1 MTANSIEKTFEGVK
15 WGVTAKPN
23 LHALS
28 DRFSRILEKSIKN
41 QEMQLAGKSSNAASY
56 KEKSA
61 AIIHR
66 VRIGNL
72 SKQNSSVSKLL
83 MSHPVYGRDCWKI
96 IHSPLNRNKSFTNIW
111 DGTSIYL
118 NPKTLEITWQNEP
131 KSDLRVSDIGF
142 ETNNRNR
149 TEGDKTL
156 LGRLSDKIPTV
167 SHLLMGH
174 PAYGKDCWPILSSEL
189 NKSKEFREIPKD
201 TPVYIDNAT
210 GEITWG
216 ERMLIHA
223 KKRLETPVP
232 AEFEVAQPAKREH
245 FSEKLANAVKPYIGT
260 SYNRINCFEL
270 LVHAL
275 EKTGVQYRGS
285 DGLGSR
291 LIKEARAKGLPEN
304 HYLSGEGLIRTS
316 GALVYA
322 KSFANIRRP
331 GKDALAM
338 YREIEPLLRKGQIL
352 SFSTPSRG
360 HTGIVSKR
368 NNLWTYINSGN
379 MDHTISGRRKKGVG
393 EESLRPE
400 ITNWFRL
407 AAAGGEAL
415 SVTIGV
421 LNESKLKGEPVL
433 LHTKAD
439 ENRT

>member
-28 DRFSRILEKSIKN
+28 DKFSRILEKSITD
-41 QEMQLAGKSSNAASY
+41 QEMQLAGTSSKAASY
-56 KEKSA
+56 EERSA
-61 AIIHR
+61 TIDR

-72 SKQNSSVSKLL
+72 SKQNPSVSKLL
-83 MSHPVYGRDCWKI
+83 ISHPVYGKDCWKI
-96 IHSPLNRNKSFTNIW
+96 IHSSLNRNKAFTNIW

-131 KSDLRVSDIGF
+131 QGDLRVSDATV
-142 ETNNRNR
+142 ETFNRNR
-149 TEGDKTL
+149 TEGDETL
-156 LGRLSDKIPTV
+156 LGKLSDKIPTV
-167 SHLLMGH
+167 SHLLVRH

-189 NKSKEFREIPKD
+189 NKYKEFSRIQKD
-201 TPVYIDNAT
+201 TPVYINNAT

-216 ERMLIHA
+216 EKMVSHA

-232 AEFEVAQPAKREH
+232 VGVEVAQPAKSDP

-270 LVHAL
+270 VVHAL
-275 EKTGVQYRGS
+275 EKTGIQYRGA

-291 LIKEARAKGLPEN
+291 LIKEALAKGLPEN
-304 HYLSGEGLIRTS
+304 HYLSGEGLIKTS
-316 GALVYA
+316 GALVYT

-331 GKDALAM
+331 GKGALAM

-368 NNLWTYINSGN
+368 SDRWTYINSGN
-379 MDHTISGRRKKGVG
+379 MDHTISGRRRKGVG

-400 ITNWFRL
+400 IANWFRL
-407 AAAGGEAL
+407 AAAGGETL

-421 LNESKLKGEPVL
+421 LNESKLKGEPAL
-433 LHTKAD
+433 LHTKAG